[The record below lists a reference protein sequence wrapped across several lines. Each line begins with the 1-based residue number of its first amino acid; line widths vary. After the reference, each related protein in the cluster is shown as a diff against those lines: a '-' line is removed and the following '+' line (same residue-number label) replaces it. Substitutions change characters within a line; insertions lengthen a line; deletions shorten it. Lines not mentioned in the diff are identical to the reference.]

1 MKKEWNLHFRQSF
14 GTDAEVFVKAPGRI
28 NVIGEHTDY
37 NYGFVLPAA
46 IDRYMVF
53 ALSENKDSN
62 HTIVAYDVAES
73 LSFNP
78 DIATVSASKTWM
90 RYVQSVFV
98 QLNLRGHQSK
108 PVNCIFG
115 GTIPQGGGMS
125 SSAAM
130 CGGLIFS
137 LSELNDWHL
146 TRKQIALIA
155 QAAEHGIGIKCGIM
169 DQYATLFGKKDQVM
183 LLDCRNLETSH
194 FPMNLGPYAMFL
206 INSMQTHEFATESEY
221 NNRRASCESVV
232 AIIQN
237 KYPEI
242 KSLRDVTKQMLT
254 EHQAQIDEISYQR
267 AFYIIEEN
275 ERVFRLVAALKE
287 NRLEELGVVL
297 REAHDGMKN
306 LYEITTPEIDF
317 LVDYINNY
325 PGNLGARMM
334 GGGFGGCTINFV
346 NQEIIDQCCSDV
358 LEAYE
363 SKFGRTGEIYRL
375 TFQDGVNVF

>member
-1 MKKEWNLHFRQSF
+1 MKKEWSLHFRQSF
-14 GTDAEVFVKAPGRI
+14 GADAEVFVKAPGRI

-53 ALSENKDSN
+53 AVSENKDSN
-62 HTIVAYDVAES
+62 HTIVAHDVAES

-78 DIATVSASKTWM
+78 DIDIVSASKTWM

-130 CGGLIFS
+130 CGGLIFG

-169 DQYATLFGKKDQVM
+169 D
-183 LLDCRNLETSH
+183 
-194 FPMNLGPYAMFL
+194 
-206 INSMQTHEFATESEY
+206 
-221 NNRRASCESVV
+221 
-232 AIIQN
+232 
-237 KYPEI
+237 
-242 KSLRDVTKQMLT
+242 
-254 EHQAQIDEISYQR
+254 
-267 AFYIIEEN
+267 
-275 ERVFRLVAALKE
+275 
-287 NRLEELGVVL
+287 
-297 REAHDGMKN
+297 
-306 LYEITTPEIDF
+306 
-317 LVDYINNY
+317 
-325 PGNLGARMM
+325 
-334 GGGFGGCTINFV
+334 
-346 NQEIIDQCCSDV
+346 
-358 LEAYE
+358 
-363 SKFGRTGEIYRL
+363 
-375 TFQDGVNVF
+375 